1 MPFEFIKKT
10 MMTGIGMALKTQ
22 AEFEEM
28 TQAFIKKSRMSED
41 EGRKFI
47 EEMLEKY
54 QEAKGDMEKK
64 IETSVKNILQNADIA
79 SNKGL
84 TTLKEE
90 IETLKVEIETLKEKL
105 K

>member
-28 TQAFIKKSRMSED
+28 TKSFIDKSRMSEE

-47 EEMLEKY
+47 DEMLDKY
-54 QEAKGDMEKK
+54 KESKQNMEKQ
-64 IETSVKNILQNADIA
+64 IETAVKKIIEKTDLA
-79 SNKGL
+79 SNKD
-84 TTLKEE
+84 LKS
-90 IETLKVEIETLKEKL
+90 LKDEVEKL
-105 K
+105 KEQLKETSSK

>member
-28 TQAFIKKSRMSED
+28 TKSFIDKSRMSEE

-47 EEMLEKY
+47 DEMLDKY
-54 QEAKGDMEKK
+54 KESKQNMEKQ
-64 IETSVKNILQNADIA
+64 IETAVKKIIEKTDLA
-79 SNKGL
+79 SNKD
-84 TTLKEE
+84 LKS
-90 IETLKVEIETLKEKL
+90 LKDEVEKL
-105 K
+105 KEQLKGASNS